1 MSGEEKQVSEGET
14 PDDVLAGEYALG
26 LLDPAA
32 RTAVER
38 RASEEPEFAARVA
51 FWRNEFAVFDE
62 AYEPVEP
69 PNNLFQQIEKR
80 LHGAEEV
87 RSSWWSSL
95 AFWRPLALGVTSAL
109 VILVAVTVNEL
120 ALPPATQMVTV
131 LENEEGGLNSVVLYD
146 PSSATLRVTV
156 LDTPAGNGSD
166 AELWLVREA
175 GAPVSLGILPRSGR
189 LERAVR
195 EELQSLVR
203 PGATFAVSLEPEGG
217 SPTGEVSGPVIATGR
232 LAEI

>member
-1 MSGEEKQVSEGET
+1 MSGEEKHTSEGET

-26 LLDPAA
+26 LLDPAGRA
-32 RTAVER
+32 AVER
-38 RASEEPEFAARVA
+38 RASQEPDFAARLT
-51 FWRNEFAVFDE
+51 FWRNEFSAFDE
-62 AYEPVEP
+62 AYEPVQP
-69 PNNLFQQIEKR
+69 PNHLFQKIEKR
-80 LHGAEEV
+80 LHGTEGP
-87 RSSWWSSL
+87 SWWSDL
-95 AFWRPLALGVTSAL
+95 AFWRSLALGVTSAL
-109 VILVAVTVNEL
+109 VILIAVTVNEL
-120 ALPPATQMVTV
+120 ALPPAVQMVTV
-131 LENEEGGLNSVVLYD
+131 LESEEGGLNSVVLYD
-146 PSSATLRVTV
+146 PLSSTLRVTV

-189 LERAVR
+189 LERTIR
-195 EELQSLVR
+195 EELHVLVR